1 MPNSIKFNFIVISFF
16 FKRNIKN
23 YFNKKNLNDEKYSFL
38 FDKPLADEYIC
49 FDCET
54 TGLNPEID
62 DIVSIGAVLIK
73 DNTIVSSKR
82 FVRYVKPK
90 SCNLSE
96 NSIKVHH
103 IRECDLEDALDIE
116 DVVLEFIDFIGNRT
130 LVGYFLDF
138 DIRMINKYLK
148 PKIGINLPNKTIEVS
163 AVYHDFKIELIPQG
177 FIDLRFNTILEE
189 LDIPSF
195 GVHDSFNDAL
205 MTSMIFLKLK
215 NTPNVKIN

>member
-1 MPNSIKFNFIVISFF
+1 MF
-16 FKRNIKN
+16 RNIKN

-73 DNTIVSSKR
+73 DNIIVSSKR

-116 DVVLEFIDFIGNRT
+116 NVVLEFIDFIGNRT

-138 DIRMINKYLK
+138 DIRMVNKYLK

-205 MTSMIFLKLK
+205 MTAMIFLKLK